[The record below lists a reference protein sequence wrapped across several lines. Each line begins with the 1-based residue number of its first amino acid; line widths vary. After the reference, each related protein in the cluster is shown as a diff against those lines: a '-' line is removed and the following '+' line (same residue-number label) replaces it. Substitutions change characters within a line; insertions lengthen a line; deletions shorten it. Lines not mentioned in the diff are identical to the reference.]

1 MEIKAKH
8 VVITGAGRGIGA
20 AVARRFAAE
29 GAGALVLADLDLD
42 AAEEVAA
49 ELGDIATAVRVD
61 AGSQEDVTGLV
72 AHATEANGPI
82 DLYFSNA
89 GLGGPAVGPDAPD
102 ESWDLL
108 WRVHVMSHVWASRAL
123 IPEMTARGS
132 GYLVNTA
139 SAAGLLTQPSALPY
153 TVTKHAA
160 VALAEWMAIN
170 YADAGIRSSCVC
182 PQAVQTRL
190 LDEAMGQTKGASA
203 AVAAGGVL
211 SADEVA
217 DAVLK
222 GVLEEHTLILPH
234 ESVAHRAA
242 YKATH
247 HEAWIGE
254 LRGLLGGGGRNAETS
269 AS

>member
-1 MEIKAKH
+1 MDIRSKH

-20 AVARRFAAE
+20 AVAHRFTEE
-29 GAGALVLADLDLD
+29 GARALVLADFDLD
-42 AAEEVAA
+42 AAQEVATA
-49 ELGDIATAVRVD
+49 LGDRATAVQID
-61 AGSQEDVTGLV
+61 AGSAEDVTGLV
-72 AHATEANGPI
+72 DRATETNGPI

-89 GLGGPAVGPDAPD
+89 GLGGPAAGPEASD
-102 ESWDLL
+102 ESWDTL

-123 IPEMTARGS
+123 IPAMTARGG

-160 VALAEWMAIN
+160 VALAEWMAVN
-170 YADAGIRSSCVC
+170 YAEAGIRSSCVC

-211 SADEVA
+211 TAEEVA
-217 DAVLK
+217 EAILK
-222 GVLEEHTLILPH
+222 GVLEERVLILPH
-234 ESVAHRAA
+234 GSVADRVA

-247 HEAWIGE
+247 HEAWVGE
-254 LRGLLGGGGRNAETS
+254 LRGLLGGGGRSTETS
-269 AS
+269 A